1 MRIALSCRD
10 LAADR
15 LLGDGARVFARAR
28 EAAEAGHRVFLIAE
42 ELPPSR
48 HDDRVEWVPTAPAR
62 PDHRY
67 FTEAHRYADRVLD
80 TLRTLGDLDVAEF
93 LDAGAEGLTTIRAKR
108 LLGEFPGTTLSVVRC
123 PWSTAADG
131 PAAYRP
137 LTADHQFTVFA
148 ERYCAEHAD
157 VTTTVTTSVTPVAR
171 RTGPGVWRLGAY
183 RPDAGI
189 ETFLEAAALVLD
201 VHPGTR
207 FELRG
212 EDTPTDPLG
221 RSYRDHLRRGLPE
234 RLRRAVTFGGPL
246 QDEPLGARCVLPA
259 GDAECPSTAAF
270 ALSRGCTVVAPKGST
285 AADVVEQH
293 GGGIVVSPDDPAA
306 LAEALSAEA
315 HRADAPACTES
326 RSVLS
331 FPQVEAVTT
340 PVAPGLVSVVIPLFD
355 QGRFLSGALAS
366 VRAAGYDD
374 IEIVVVD
381 DGSTDPATVAAFDA
395 LSDVVKVRQPNAGLS
410 AARNAGI
417 AASHGSCVV
426 PLDADDELPPGFLGP
441 AVTALARHPELSYVV
456 GNLRYTGL
464 LDHVQ
469 APLGHVGDVS
479 VVVNTHGRA
488 TGVFRKE
495 ALHAIGGYD
504 ESLPAYEDWDLYLR
518 LARAGFEGDVAPVEG
533 QRYRRHAGSMTFGH
547 TSDDRRELT
556 QLLLR
561 RHAADLPPER
571 SLPLLLTLAELWK
584 SGYEPSASARLL
596 EARDG

>member
-10 LAADR
+10 LAVDR
-15 LLGDGARVFARAR
+15 VLGDGARVFARAR
-28 EAAEAGHRVFLIAE
+28 EAAEAGHEVFLVAE

-48 HDDRVEWVPTAPAR
+48 KDDRVEWVPTAPAR

-67 FTEAHRYADRVLD
+67 FAEAHRYGDRVLD
-80 TLRTLGDLDVAEF
+80 TLRALGDLDVVEF
-93 LDAGAEGLTTIRAKR
+93 LDAGAEGLSTIRAKR
-108 LLGEFPGTTLSVVRC
+108 LLGEFGGTTLSVVRC
-123 PWSTAADG
+123 PWSTAAGG
-131 PAAYRP
+131 PAAHRP
-137 LTADHQFTVFA
+137 LTAEHQFTVFA

-157 VTTTVTTSVTPVAR
+157 VTTTVPTSVPPIAS
-171 RTGPGVWRLGAY
+171 RTRPGVWRLGAY

-234 RLRRAVTFGGPL
+234 RLRHAVTFGGPL
-246 QDEPLGARCVLPA
+246 EDEPLGARCVLPA

-270 ALSRGCTVVAPKGST
+270 ALSRGSTVVAPKGST
-285 AADVVEQH
+285 AADVVERH
-293 GGGIVVSPDDPAA
+293 GGGIVVAPDDPAA

-315 HRADAPACTES
+315 HRAEAPACAGS
-326 RSVLS
+326 RQLPR
-331 FPQVEAVTT
+331 FPRVEAVPTT
-340 PVAPGLVSVVIPLFD
+340 AGRGLVSVVIPLYD
-355 QGRFLSGALAS
+355 QGRFLPDALAS
-366 VRAAGYDD
+366 VRAAGYADV
-374 IEIVVVD
+374 EIVVVD
-381 DGSTDPATVAAFDA
+381 DGSTDPGTVAAFDA
-395 LSDVVKVRQPNAGLS
+395 LSDVVKVRQANAGLS

-417 AASHGSCVV
+417 AASRGEYVV

-456 GNLRYTGL
+456 GHLRYTGL

-469 APLGHVGDVS
+469 APLGHAGDVS
-479 VVVNTHGRA
+479 TVVNTHGRA
-488 TGVFRKE
+488 TGVFRRE
-495 ALHAIGGYD
+495 ALQAVGGYD

-518 LARAGFEGDVAPVEG
+518 LARAGREGDVAPVEA

-547 TSDDRRELT
+547 TRDDRRELT

-561 RHAADLPPER
+561 RHAADLPPDR

-596 EARDG
+596 EAGDG

>member
-10 LAADR
+10 LAVDR

-28 EAAEAGHRVFLIAE
+28 EAAEAGHEVFLVAE
-42 ELPPSR
+42 ALPPSR
-48 HDDRVEWVPTAPAR
+48 NDHRVEWIPTAPAR
-62 PDHRY
+62 EDHRY

-80 TLRTLGDLDVAEF
+80 TLRTLGDLDVIEF
-93 LDAGAEGLTTIRAKR
+93 LDAGAEGLSTIRAKR
-108 LLGEFPGTTLSVVRC
+108 LLGEFPGTTLTVVRC

-131 PAAYRP
+131 PAAHRP
-137 LTADHQFTVFA
+137 LTAEHQFTAFA

-157 VTTTVTTSVTPVAR
+157 VTTTVTTSVTPAAG
-171 RTGPGVWRLGAY
+171 RTRPEVWRLGAY

-189 ETFLEAAALVLD
+189 ETFLEAAALVLET
-201 VHPGTR
+201 HPETR
-207 FELRG
+207 FVLRG

-221 RSYRDHLRRGLPE
+221 RSYLDHLRRVLPE
-234 RLRRAVTFGGPL
+234 RLQDAVTFGGPP

-259 GDAECPSTAAF
+259 ADTECPSTAAF

-293 GGGIVVSPDDPAA
+293 SGGIVVAPDDPAA
-306 LAEALSAEA
+306 LAEALV
-315 HRADAPACTES
+315 ADAPACGEH
-326 RSVLS
+326 RPALH
-331 FPQVEAVTT
+331 FPQVNAVST
-340 PVAPGLVSVVIPLFD
+340 PVEPGLVSVVIPLFD
-355 QGRFLSGALAS
+355 QGRFLSGAIAS

-374 IEIVVVD
+374 VEIVVVD
-381 DGSTDPATVAAFDA
+381 DGSTDPGTIAAFDA
-395 LSDVVKVRQPNAGLS
+395 LSDVVKVRQRNAGLS
-410 AARNAGI
+410 AARNTGI
-417 AASHGSCVV
+417 AASHGRYIV

-441 AVTALARHPELSYVV
+441 AVGALARHPALSYVV
-456 GNLRYTGL
+456 GHLRYTGL

-469 APLGHVGDVS
+469 APLGHAGDVS
-479 VVVNTHGRA
+479 MVVNTHGRA
-488 TGVFRKE
+488 TGVFRKK
-495 ALHAIGGYD
+495 ALHTIGGYD

-533 QRYRRHAGSMTFGH
+533 QRYRRHADSMTFSH
-547 TSDDRRELT
+547 TNDVRRELT

-596 EARDG
+596 EAGDG

>member
-10 LAADR
+10 LAAEE

-28 EAAEAGHRVFLIAE
+28 EAAEAGHQVFLVAE

-48 HDDRVEWVPTAPAR
+48 KDDRVEWVPTAPAR

-93 LDAGAEGLTTIRAKR
+93 LDAGAEGLSTIRAKR
-108 LLGEFPGTTLSVVRC
+108 LLGEFGGTTLRVVRC
-123 PWSTAADG
+123 PWSTAAGG
-131 PAAYRP
+131 PAAHRP
-137 LTADHQFTVFA
+137 LTAEHQFTGFA
-148 ERYCAEHAD
+148 ERYCTEHAD
-157 VTTTVTTSVTPVAR
+157 VTTTVTTSVTPTAS
-171 RTGPGVWRLGAY
+171 RTRPAVWRLGAY

-234 RLRRAVTFGGPL
+234 RLRHAITFGGRL
-246 QDEPLGARCVLPA
+246 GDEPLGARCVLPA

-270 ALSRGCTVVAPKGST
+270 ALSRGSTVVAPKGST
-285 AADVVEQH
+285 AADVVERH
-293 GGGIVVSPDDPAA
+293 GGGIVVAPDDPAA
-306 LAEALSAEA
+306 LAEALFD
-315 HRADAPACTES
+315 DAPACTES
-326 RSVLS
+326 RPALR

-340 PVAPGLVSVVIPLFD
+340 PVEPGLVSVVIPLFD
-355 QGRFLSGALAS
+355 QGRFLASALAS
-366 VRAAGYDD
+366 VRAAGYADV
-374 IEIVVVD
+374 EIVVVD
-381 DGSTDPATVAAFDA
+381 DGSTDPGTVAAFDA

-417 AASHGSCVV
+417 AASHGAYVV

-456 GNLRYTGL
+456 GHVRYTGL

-469 APLGHVGDVS
+469 APLGHAGDVS
-479 VVVNTHGRA
+479 TVVNTHGRA

-495 ALHAIGGYD
+495 ALQAVGGYD

-518 LARAGFEGDVAPVEG
+518 LARAGREGDVAPVEG
-533 QRYRRHAGSMTFGH
+533 QRYRRHADSMTFGH
-547 TSDDRRELT
+547 TRDDRRELT

-561 RHAADLPPER
+561 RHAADLPPDR

-596 EARDG
+596 EAGDG